1 MPSIDDLKSRIA
13 DDLVRSDLNTQIVNE
28 IYDGIT
34 KFQRR
39 RFWFNETRDE
49 TFSTVAGQ
57 YIYGYDDLSTIP
69 DFVAID
75 ALYSTVSSYVRQL
88 RAVPPEEL
96 ETLGGTNAMT
106 GEPTSWCY
114 FAQSIRLYPVP
125 NGVYSMRI
133 QGHIRKT
140 PPTNVTDSAYNV
152 WTYEAF
158 ELLRCY
164 AKRQIA
170 MHTLRDMEMVAI
182 MNDAVKS
189 QINDLLA
196 ETSKRNGTGIIRPT
210 QF

>member
-1 MPSIDDLKSRIA
+1 MPTLGELKARIA
-13 DDLVRSDLNTQIVNE
+13 DDLVRSDLTTQIAAE
-28 IYDGIT
+28 INDGIT

-49 TFSTVAGQ
+49 TFSTVVGQ
-57 YIYGYDDLSTIP
+57 YIYDYTDLASITDLIE
-69 DFVAID
+69 VD

-88 RAVPPEEL
+88 RPVPPEEL
-96 ETLGGTNAMT
+96 ETLGGTNALT

-133 QGHIRKT
+133 QGQIRKAG
-140 PPTNVTDSAYNV
+140 PTDDNDTTYNV

-170 MHTLRDMEMVAI
+170 MHTLRDLEMVAI